1 MTPLDPDGLQQLPV
15 EIILNIVM
23 QLGWEPGNI
32 RSLLGSSRTI
42 RFVLKTHEKHF
53 SQQFASH
60 LYPTSMDPILASS
73 IPSGPIFTRPSTMPL
88 EPKRTL
94 LGRLPPLIRPYTFP
108 WIAELEKRNN
118 ILRDLS
124 NSPLLGITIPSLLL
138 SLLETSTRSCASC
151 GLSGIN
157 AFKSHG
163 LSMLLSISDARI
175 AGSIDDAQRGQEIW
189 ICEQDALA
197 LASTIA
203 LVWVASM
210 MFDYGDRST
219 WGSGGCEDN
228 GHGILG
234 NLSAEDSNLEKRQCI
249 YRELVLAHG
258 PYFLWCS
265 VSKSEKETRWVEE
278 MLDKGVEGLK
288 EYEKGTRPVHRS
300 LQSVLLRQLARLKG
314 WEGWY
319 EVFLVVGEDMLLC
332 NAR

>member
-1 MTPLDPDGLQQLPV
+1 
-15 EIILNIVM
+15 M
-23 QLGWEPGNI
+23 QLGWEPGDI
-32 RSLLGSSRTI
+32 RSLLRSSKVNASPHPLPASILLIYSLQTI
-42 RFVLKTHEKHF
+42 RLVLKTHEEHLC
-53 SQQFASH
+53 QQFTSH

-73 IPSGPIFTRPSTMPL
+73 IPIFTRPSTIPL

-94 LGRLPPLIRPYTFP
+94 LGCLPSIIRPYTFP
-108 WIAELEKRNN
+108 WMAEQEKRNK

-151 GLSGIN
+151 GLSGID

-163 LSMLLSISDARI
+163 LKMLLSLSDARI
-175 AGSIDDAQRGQEIW
+175 AGSIDDAQRGQEFW

-197 LASTIA
+197 IASTLA

-219 WGSGGCEDN
+219 WGAGGCEDN

-234 NLSAEDSNLEKRQCI
+234 ESSVEDDLEKRQFI

-258 PYFLWCS
+258 PYFL
-265 VSKSEKETRWVEE
+265 
-278 MLDKGVEGLK
+278 
-288 EYEKGTRPVHRS
+288 
-300 LQSVLLRQLARLKG
+300 
-314 WEGWY
+314 
-319 EVFLVVGEDMLLC
+319 
-332 NAR
+332 